1 MPLLG
6 RRWIRWDGVRCGSC
20 ALGHGQRWCSSS
32 VSGGGD
38 ACGRQDTTV
47 ADGSTG
53 AAIDRVDGERLFPSK
68 AMRCAERGRLQHGC
82 RLTRVEAAMARQ
94 AGELV
99 DLQTEGKASAARL
112 QRVVEGLEQ
121 MGDILGEVPWLEASM
136 SDVGMEA
143 DMCGYGADALTV
155 PGMWW

>member
-1 MPLLG
+1 MWKAG
-6 RRWIRWDGVRCGSC
+6 YN
-20 ALGHGQRWCSSS
+20 
-32 VSGGGD
+32 
-38 ACGRQDTTV
+38 V

-112 QRVVEGLEQ
+112 QRMVEGLEQ
-121 MGDILGEVPWLEASM
+121 MGDILGEERSQMQPGQGHCWYPAERAMGWDTVDSQLGAQ
-136 SDVGMEA
+136 A
-143 DMCGYGADALTV
+143 DL
-155 PGMWW
+155 

>member
-1 MPLLG
+1 MWKAG
-6 RRWIRWDGVRCGSC
+6 YN
-20 ALGHGQRWCSSS
+20 
-32 VSGGGD
+32 
-38 ACGRQDTTV
+38 V